1 MPTSNS
7 LKLDLSIWDPI
18 GVARTFSTYDAF
30 NALANPRT
38 LVFLCLCILLMAVA
52 DPANHSA
59 NLSPQLVF
67 LLWSAITCVFLA
79 TKIAVHLLFALFQKH
94 VLPLRIPLPLLTF
107 VSLFPVVSLS
117 ENLAWLLSKQTFV
130 SHFWQQFTI
139 LFIIAFLLEVLFF
152 LFVLPTLGIEIR
164 PQVKADASAEPEKPE
179 EPSPLPTQS
188 EDAALIIGTDRIS
201 IADIVCIEAKEHHVS
216 VHLQDGLISTRAR
229 MKDIVAQTD
238 KDQGI
243 QPHRSWWVPRHMAK
257 ETVKVSGRHV
267 LRLTNGRDIPLSRN
281 RVKEVADWL
290 TETAQITA
298 STHTPFQSEKNHL
311 ASAPRNDE
319 ARDAVSRKPE
329 ESLPS

>member
-18 GVARTFSTYDAF
+18 GVARTFSTYDAYK
-30 NALANPRT
+30 ALAHPRT
-38 LVFLCLCILLMAVA
+38 LVFICLCILLMSVA

-59 NLSPQLVF
+59 NLGPQLVF
-67 LLWSAITCVFLA
+67 LLWSAITCVFIA
-79 TKIAVHLLFALFQKH
+79 TKIAAHWLFALFQKH
-94 VLPLRIPLPLLTF
+94 VLPFRIPLPLLTF
-107 VSLFPVVSLS
+107 ASLFPVVSLS

-164 PQVKADASAEPEKPE
+164 QQVKEHAPAEPE
-179 EPSPLPTQS
+179 EPSPLPAQS

-216 VHLQDGLISTRAR
+216 VHLHDGLISTRAR

-238 KDQGI
+238 TDQGI

-257 ETVKVSGRHV
+257 ETVKVPGRHV

-290 TETAQITA
+290 TETAQNTA
-298 STHTPFQSEKNHL
+298 STPTPFQSEKNHL

-329 ESLPS
+329 ESLPSQ